1 MTEVICFDGKFASDK
16 LAYYKQY
23 GVSRVPIQESIY
35 NIRAVITN
43 SNGKKGFLLEE
54 IINPAI
60 PITGHPYIPGT
71 VLIEPNFSVYR
82 FTDLEGN
89 SIIDEMLREAQ
100 NKIKIKD
107 FVLIKNKQN
116 EQE

>member
-1 MTEVICFDGKFASDK
+1 MEVICFDGKFASDK
-16 LAYYKQY
+16 LEYYKQY
-23 GVSRVPIQESIY
+23 GVSVPIQDSTY

-60 PITGHPYIPGT
+60 PIIGHPILGNT
-71 VLIEPNFSVYR
+71 MMEPNFSVFR

-89 SIIDEMLREAQ
+89 TITEEMLREI
-100 NKIKIKD
+100 NKKTKINITTIKLD
-107 FVLIKNKQN
+107 SNVN
-116 EQE
+116 